1 MPFDH
6 KKFVADRIAGN
17 PVTGAD
23 VADFDAYA
31 ALYTLSMTPSL
42 FNYVNA
48 LNTVQFTKLTKHAQA
63 KIMEGF
69 NKMPI
74 SEGYIRA
81 YPSEINA
88 INDMRE
94 MVMDVYDVSMLEA
107 DMLIKNKLVDMDV
120 VKEYYDYKFNGIM
133 PKAKRAKKAKQDESV
148 EENKWVIAE
157 TRKGCG
163 DFPPSSGS

>member
-133 PKAKRAKKAKQDESV
+133 PKAKRATKKGKQDESV
-148 EENKWVIAE
+148 EENK
-157 TRKGCG
+157 
-163 DFPPSSGS
+163 